1 MNRKLADES
10 YTGDE
15 YLIGI
20 KIYFSLVKIGVMR
33 LFNSST
39 EFKFRWKK
47 NISKYHWHDFCLHFN
62 DNKKFQ
68 KLSCLK
74 SENKVSSKNKVYI

>member
-33 LFNSST
+33 LLNSST
-39 EFKFRWKK
+39 EFKFRFLKK
-47 NISKYHWHDFCLHFN
+47 CFEISLTRFLFT
-62 DNKKFQ
+62 F
-68 KLSCLK
+68 
-74 SENKVSSKNKVYI
+74 

>member
-39 EFKFRWKK
+39 EFKFR
-47 NISKYHWHDFCLHFN
+47 
-62 DNKKFQ
+62 
-68 KLSCLK
+68 
-74 SENKVSSKNKVYI
+74 

>member
-33 LFNSST
+33 LFNSRT
-39 EFKFRWKK
+39 EFKFRFLKK
-47 NISKYHWHDFCLHFN
+47 CFEILLTRFLFT
-62 DNKKFQ
+62 F
-68 KLSCLK
+68 
-74 SENKVSSKNKVYI
+74 